1 MEFTKNYAQLAAL
14 SRLNS
19 FAVYWVNRQETP
31 EGSPEEGEEPSAKE
45 NEGSKEETGGIQMQE
60 LVMEI
65 DGTRFPVILY
75 DNETTQAFMDRLPM
89 TLDMEELHGNEKL
102 NYLDQGLPTNPI

>member
-1 MEFTKNYAQLAAL
+1 
-14 SRLNS
+14 
-19 FAVYWVNRQETP
+19 
-31 EGSPEEGEEPSAKE
+31 
-45 NEGSKEETGGIQMQE
+45 
-60 LVMEI
+60 MEI
-65 DGTRFPVILY
+65 DGTLLY